1 VQIKVVKENVTRD
14 EKFGKGDNN
23 DTNYRTTSSERRSG
37 WSHKTRRETFLFD
50 FSYSTRDLR

>member
-1 VQIKVVKENVTRD
+1 VKENVTRD